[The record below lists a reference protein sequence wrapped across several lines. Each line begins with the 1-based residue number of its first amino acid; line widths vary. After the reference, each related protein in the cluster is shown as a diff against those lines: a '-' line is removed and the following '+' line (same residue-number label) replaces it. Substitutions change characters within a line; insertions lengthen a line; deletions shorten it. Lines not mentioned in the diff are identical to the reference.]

1 MFVVAALD
9 RFHVEAMGA
18 PLGST
23 LGAAG
28 DGELLVL
35 RSKLGIPSAAND
47 QSGRLA
53 PAEELPVPRR
63 ACVEPRLR
71 YTGSGGGAPRPPP
84 PRRRGTRACL
94 PGLRRRSS
102 PSPAAPALNLGFAT
116 RDVGRR
122 TPDAGAGGG

>member
-1 MFVVAALD
+1 MV
-9 RFHVEAMGA
+9 A

-53 PAEELPVPRR
+53 TAKKGPVPRR
-63 ACVEPRLR
+63 ARVAPRLR
-71 YTGSGGGAPRPPP
+71 FEVSAAPRVVRMA
-84 PRRRGTRACL
+84 PRVLFEVFEAERTAVSDEREGRLSRRPELVPMTFGY
-94 PGLRRRSS
+94 
-102 PSPAAPALNLGFAT
+102 AAVA
-116 RDVGRR
+116 
-122 TPDAGAGGG
+122 

>member
-1 MFVVAALD
+1 MV
-9 RFHVEAMGA
+9 A

-23 LGAAG
+23 LGAGG
-28 DGELLVL
+28 DGELLRL

-71 YTGSGGGAPRPPP
+71 YAGRPTRGTAEEVPV
-84 PRRRGTRACL
+84 PRRACVE
-94 PGLRRRSS
+94 PRLRY
-102 PSPAAPALNLGFAT
+102 A
-116 RDVGRR
+116 GRR
-122 TPDAGAGGG
+122 TELRRFRAGVD

>member
-1 MFVVAALD
+1 MV
-9 RFHVEAMGA
+9 A

-53 PAEELPVPRR
+53 TAEELPVPRR
-63 ACVEPRLR
+63 ARVAPRLR
-71 YTGSGGGAPRPPP
+71 FGGLRGGAKR
-84 PRRRGTRACL
+84 C
-94 PGLRRRSS
+94 LRRAGGAVGPSAGARRNAVRLRASS
-102 PSPAAPALNLGFAT
+102 
-116 RDVGRR
+116 GRR
-122 TPDAGAGGG
+122 TARVGVLSVS